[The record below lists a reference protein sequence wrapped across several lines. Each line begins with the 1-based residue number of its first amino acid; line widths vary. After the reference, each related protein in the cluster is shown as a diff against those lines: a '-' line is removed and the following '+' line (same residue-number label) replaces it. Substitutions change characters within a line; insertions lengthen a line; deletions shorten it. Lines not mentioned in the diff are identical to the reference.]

1 MGSEMCIRDRF
12 TVDSRFL
19 FCDCLPPDAG
29 GAIFRQCFGISVDAK
44 SNFSLDVTDFPLK
57 LQQSEPHSV
66 GGFLLGDPLTSE
78 KPSRSL
84 HFVLSG
90 QSLLRN
96 PFPSCLIEMTYRN
109 KLTESTDDKY
119 LPVES
124 LAFFLT
130 GEAIY
135 MIVSSAFSRKRI
147 MAWDVSNW
155 KLKAEKEFSTKRY
168 VNAGLVLA
176 VLRRGVMIATLRTL
190 ELWNLKLSYCIRQ
203 WSLDVMSLFTISDDQ
218 VLCTTFPNAEEIIV
232 DTVTGDIV
240 PAFATSSF
248 KLIACYRNF
257 HLLASTGGLQSG
269 CIKLQQLGQ
278 SAPRWE
284 LSLPYLHVDSLL
296 GCFSPK
302 GQYILVRSMTGAHV
316 LDVVSGNELFKLSDF
331 DNIYNL
337 KFISDE
343 EFVILSYHFY
353 NGGRLRLFSAWSGH
367 LLSVLHVYCAND
379 HRCCLATFPGEGLI
393 AICSPGK
400 FNVEVIKVKLSE
412 GRRNA
417 SGIAKG

>member
-1 MGSEMCIRDRF
+1 M
-12 TVDSRFL
+12 
-19 FCDCLPPDAG
+19 
-29 GAIFRQCFGISVDAK
+29 DAK
-44 SNFSLDVTDFPLK
+44 SNFSLDVTDCPLK

-84 HFVLSG
+84 HFVLNG

-96 PFPSCLIEMTYRN
+96 PFPSCLIEMMYRN

-124 LAFFLT
+124 LAFSLT

-135 MIVSSAFSRKRI
+135 MIVSSVFLRKRI

-155 KLKAEKEFSTKRY
+155 KLEAEKEFSTKRY

-218 VLCTTFPNAEEIIV
+218 VLCTTFPSAEEIIV

-240 PAFATSSF
+240 PAFAASF
-248 KLIACYRNF
+248 YKSIACYRNLY
-257 HLLASTGGLQSG
+257 LLANIDSRQTGCG
-269 CIKLQQLGQ
+269 IKLQQLGQ
-278 SAPRWE
+278 SVPRWK

-302 GQYILVRSMTGAHV
+302 GQYILVRSMTGTHV
-316 LDVVSGNELFKLSDF
+316 VDVVSGNVRFKLSDF

-337 KFISDE
+337 KFIRE
-343 EFVILSYHFY
+343 EDGVCYS
-353 NGGRLRLFSAWSGH
+353 
-367 LLSVLHVYCAND
+367 
-379 HRCCLATFPGEGLI
+379 
-393 AICSPGK
+393 
-400 FNVEVIKVKLSE
+400 
-412 GRRNA
+412 
-417 SGIAKG
+417 